1 MTSRFPK
8 GRINDAVASN
18 QVLSKLRA
26 VSKQKLMAGA
36 TFEELGRGTVI
47 YHEEA
52 PAVRFSMVL
61 RGEVKLVTYSTKG
74 AALLIDIVLPNQL
87 FGAVFHDHNPVYP
100 CTAVAMKP
108 TELLSFRRKHL
119 MEDLENNPPLQRML
133 LADTSQKLC
142 QAIQM
147 RGLSLEEARVRIA
160 QVLLYLC
167 EKFGQVIP
175 ETRATIAELAGTSIE
190 TAIRITNRLARRGIL
205 ATSRGQVEILSP
217 AGLRDCAQGGGS
229 AL

>member
-8 GRINDAVASN
+8 GRINDAVTSN
-18 QVLSKLRA
+18 EVLSKLRA

-47 YHEEA
+47 YHEET
-52 PAVRFSMVL
+52 PAVRFSIVL

-87 FGAVFHDHNPVYP
+87 FGAVFHPHNPVYP

-108 TELLSFRRKHL
+108 TELLSFRRKDL
-119 MEDLENNPPLQRML
+119 MEDLENNPPLQKML
-133 LADTSQKLC
+133 LADTCQKLC

-147 RGLSLEEARVRIA
+147 RGLWLEEARVRIA
-160 QVLLYLC
+160 QVLVRLH
-167 EKFGQVIP
+167 EKFGRVIP
-175 ETRATIAELAGTSIE
+175 ETRATLAELAGTSVE
-190 TAIRITNRLARRGIL
+190 TAIRITKRLARRGIL
-205 ATSRGQVEILSP
+205 ATSRGQVEILSL
-217 AGLRDCAQGGGS
+217 AGLRDCAQGGGP

>member
-1 MTSRFPK
+1 MTSRLPK
-8 GRINDAVASN
+8 GRVNDAIAAN
-18 QVLSKLRA
+18 EVLSKLRA
-26 VSKQKLMAGA
+26 VSKQKLTAGA
-36 TFEELGRGTVI
+36 TFEALERGTVI

-52 PAVRFSMVL
+52 AAARFSLVL
-61 RGEVKLVTYSTKG
+61 RGEVKLVTYSTRG

-108 TELLSFRRKHL
+108 TELLSFRRKDL
-119 MEDLENNPPLQRML
+119 MEDLENNPPLQKML
-133 LADTSQKLC
+133 LADTSYKLC
-142 QAIQM
+142 QALQI
-147 RGLSLEEARVRIA
+147 RGLCLEEARVRIA

-167 EKFGQVIP
+167 EKFGRVIP
-175 ETRATIAELAGTSIE
+175 ETRATLAELAGTSVE
-190 TAIRITNRLARRGIL
+190 TAIRITNALARRGIL

-217 AGLRDCAQGGGS
+217 AGLRVCAQRGGP